1 MVESAKTDRRKFME
15 QTGFA
20 AIAGF
25 ANIGAKTKSVARDAS
40 LAKGGQGQAAI
51 VIGRNAGTFYRWV
64 AGELQKYLR
73 LLTGCGIAGCFY
85 KRSPARRHE
94 DSAGGTR
101 QQRGGLPSRLRL

>member
-1 MVESAKTDRRKFME
+1 MVESVKTDRRKFME

-25 ANIGAKTKSVARDAS
+25 ANIGAKTKSVARDAL

-73 LLTGCGIAGCFY
+73 LLTGAELPVVSISEAPLEGTKILLGG
-85 KRSPARRHE
+85 P
-94 DSAGGTR
+94 DSNEVACH
-101 QQRGGLPSRLRL
+101 PD